1 MRRVLFVLLP
11 AVALAALAVTV
22 TGPAGRAANQP
33 AFSPPLQLPK
43 WSGSEPSIAI
53 DPNDPSAVYVSAP
66 QHIPAVL
73 NGAAGNTGSGTNG
86 VGFWASHDGGK
97 TFPTNANINSTN
109 GGGDSDVEVG
119 LDHTL
124 YVADLEAIS
133 TDICTS
139 TDGGKTFTAP
149 TLIGPTPCGPVSGSH
164 QGPETDREWLTR
176 GLHGDLYL
184 TYHDFAGGL
193 PIIMKSTDKAKSF
206 LPCGSILDPGGAA
219 GKNYSP
225 VAGTLVP
232 KPVID
237 KDGSI
242 YVEVTEPDQLAPPI
256 GANLTH
262 LFMTVGQGG
271 CNGVF
276 TNHLIYTNPGASFGK
291 IFDNQSID
299 GGGTLYVTA
308 AGKSKA
314 GESTTNLWLFTS
326 RDHGVTWSPPV
337 QVNTPDLKANVMPA
351 IAGGLGKDQV
361 VLGWFGSTNASDP
374 NDTKAQWRYYSAFSF
389 DGGKTFTQTVVTP
402 DVIHYGDICT
412 QGIFCGL
419 IPGQPGNRN
428 LADFSSAAV
437 DPTTG
442 CAIFAIPGD
451 PYNRPDLPKGQNTS
465 DSSAYVSRQVGG
477 SCLSVASTAGNA
489 AMPAT
494 VRAARGAAPSAAP
507 STGPSKSLPA
517 TGNPVP
523 VWVALSLLVVGSGAV
538 IVRRRSRN
546 AYLNSGA

>member
-1 MRRVLFVLLP
+1 
-11 AVALAALAVTV
+11 T
-22 TGPAGRAANQP
+22 
-33 AFSPPLQLPK
+33 
-43 WSGSEPSIAI
+43 
-53 DPNDPSAVYVSAP
+53 AP

-73 NGAAGNTGSGTNG
+73 NPLAGNSGSGTNG

-97 TFPTNANINSTN
+97 TFPTNANIASTN

-119 LDHTL
+119 LDHTV
-124 YVADLEAIS
+124 YVADLEAVF
-133 TDICTS
+133 TDLCTS
-139 TDGGKTFTAP
+139 VDGGKTFTAP
-149 TLIGPTPCGPVSGSH
+149 TLLGSTPCGPVSGSH
-164 QGPETDREWLTR
+164 QGPETDREWVTR
-176 GLHGDLYL
+176 GLHGELYL

-242 YVEVTEPDQLAPPI
+242 YVEVTEPDQLAPPV

-276 TNHLIYTNPGASFGK
+276 ANHLIYNDPGASFGK

-299 GGGTLYVTA
+299 GGGTLYVVA
-308 AGKSKA
+308 AGKTKA
-314 GESTTNLWLFTS
+314 GQGTTNLWLFTS
-326 RDHGVTWSPPV
+326 HDHGVTWSPPI
-337 QVNTPDLKANVMPA
+337 QVNTHDLKANVMPA
-351 IAGGLGKDQV
+351 IAGGLAKDQV

-374 NDTKAQWRYYSAFSF
+374 NNTKAQWRYYSALSF
-389 DGGKTFTQTVVTP
+389 DGGKTFTQSVVTP

-412 QGIFCGL
+412 QGVFCGL

-428 LADFSSAAV
+428 LADFSSVAV
-437 DPTTG
+437 DPVTG

-451 PYNRPDLPKGQNTS
+451 PYNRPDLPNGQNTS
-465 DSSAYVSRQVGG
+465 DSSAYISRQVGG
-477 SCLSVASTAGNA
+477 PCLSLASTAGGPA
-489 AMPAT
+489 KAAT
-494 VRAARGAAPSAAP
+494 VQAARAAAPSATPA
-507 STGPSKSLPA
+507 TGPSKSLPA
-517 TGNPVP
+517 TGATAPI
-523 VWVALSLLVVGSGAV
+523 WVALGLLAAGSGAAV
-538 IVRRRSRN
+538 VRRRARSV
-546 AYLNSGA
+546 

>member
-1 MRRVLFVLLP
+1 MRRVLLLLVS
-11 AVALAALAVTV
+11 AVALAVITAGA
-22 TGPAGRAANQP
+22 PAKGAP
-33 AFSPPLQLPK
+33 SPPVWSAPQKLPQ

-53 DPNDPSAVYVSAP
+53 DPNDPNAVYVSAP

-73 NGAAGNTGSGTNG
+73 NQAAGNMGSGSNG

-97 TFPTNANINSTN
+97 SFPITSNIASTN

-119 LDHTL
+119 LDHTV
-124 YVADLEAIS
+124 YTADLEAIT
-133 TDICTS
+133 TDLCTS
-139 TDGGKTFTAP
+139 TDGGRTFTAP
-149 TLIGPTPCGPVSGSH
+149 TLVGATPCGPVSGSH
-164 QGPETDREWLTR
+164 QGPETDREWITR
-176 GLHGDLYL
+176 GLKGELYL

-232 KPVID
+232 KPVIG
-237 KDGSI
+237 KDGSV
-242 YVEVTEPDQLAPPI
+242 YVEVSEPDQVSPPV
-256 GANLTH
+256 GANLDH

-276 TNHLIYTNPGASFGK
+276 ANHLIYTDPGAALGK
-291 IFDNQSID
+291 IFDNQAID
-299 GGGTLYVTA
+299 GGDVLYLA
-308 AGKSKA
+308 SAGKTKA
-314 GESTTNLWLFTS
+314 GQSTTNLWLFTS
-326 RDHGVTWSPPV
+326 HDRGVTWSPPI
-337 QVNTPDLKANVMPA
+337 QVNTPNLKANVMPA

-374 NDTKAQWRYYSAFSF
+374 NDTKAQWRYYSATSF
-389 DGGKTFTQTVVTP
+389 DGGKTFSQSVVTP
-402 DVIHYGDICT
+402 DVIHYGDVCT

-437 DPTTG
+437 DPVTG

-451 PYNRPDLPKGQNTS
+451 PYNRPDQPNGPNTF

-477 SCLSVASTAGNA
+477 ACLAASTTAGGAANPAAVNA
-489 AMPAT
+489 AH
-494 VRAARGAAPSAAP
+494 GAAAP
-507 STGPSKSLPA
+507 APAGSSGPLPA
-517 TGNPVP
+517 TGNTLP
-523 VWVALSLLVVGSGAV
+523 VWFALGLAGTGIGV
-538 IVRRRSRN
+538 IAVRRRR
-546 AYLNSGA
+546 APDG

>member
-1 MRRVLFVLLP
+1 MRRALLLLVP
-11 AVALAALAVTV
+11 AAALAVFT
-22 TGPAGRAANQP
+22 TSAPARGASSP
-33 AFSPPLQLPK
+33 AVWSAPMKLPK

-53 DPNDPSAVYVSAP
+53 DPNDANAVYVTAP

-73 NGAAGNTGSGTNG
+73 NQAAGNMGSGSNG

-97 TFPTNANINSTN
+97 TFPINSNIASTN

-119 LDHTL
+119 LDHTI
-124 YVADLEAIS
+124 YTADLEAIT
-133 TDICTS
+133 TDLCTS
-139 TDGGKTFTAP
+139 TDGGRTFTAP
-149 TLIGPTPCGPVSGSH
+149 TLLGATPCGPVSGSH
-164 QGPETDREWLTR
+164 QGPETDREWITR
-176 GLHGDLYL
+176 GLKGELYL

-219 GKNYSP
+219 GQNYSP

-232 KPVID
+232 KPVIG
-237 KDGSI
+237 KDGSV
-242 YVEVTEPDQLAPPI
+242 YVEVSEPDQVSSPV
-256 GANLTH
+256 GANLDH

-276 TNHLIYTNPGASFGK
+276 TNHLIYTDPGAALGK
-291 IFDNQSID
+291 IFDNQAID
-299 GGGTLYVTA
+299 GGDVLYLA
-308 AGKSKA
+308 SAGKTKA
-314 GESTTNLWLFTS
+314 GQSTTNLWLFTS
-326 RDHGVTWSPPV
+326 HDHGVTWSPPI
-337 QVNTPDLKANVMPA
+337 QVNTPNLKANVMPA

-374 NDTKAQWRYYSAFSF
+374 NDTKAQWRYYAATSF
-389 DGGKTFTQTVVTP
+389 DGGKTFNQSVVTP
-402 DVIHYGDICT
+402 DVIHYGDVCT

-437 DPTTG
+437 DPVTG

-451 PYNRPDLPKGQNTS
+451 PYNRPDQPNGPNTF

-477 SCLSVASTAGNA
+477 ACLSASTAA
-489 AMPAT
+489 AATPSPAA
-494 VRAARGAAPSAAP
+494 VSAAHGAAGSAPAA
-507 STGPSKSLPA
+507 SGPLPA
-517 TGNPVP
+517 TGNTMPI
-523 VWVALSLLVVGSGAV
+523 WFALGLVGIGFGV
-538 IVRRRSRN
+538 ITVRRHS
-546 AYLNSGA
+546 A